1 MDRISVR
8 RWWSLDQNKTLN
20 RRRLLQ
26 LAGASGL
33 AASAMLEVRADNEL
47 TEALGDRKMTGELT
61 AEQHE
66 LAERMLELTVE
77 REQFFLDTIEKYN
90 GSRDVETRLFDLEKA
105 RHEVSVARGEVLEK
119 AAWYT
124 NRTKMADP
132 PYVPESL
139 WDQYFEIDFH
149 PRTPLLGQLHATVY
163 FTYLADGSSAIAG
176 YMDYTPGTW
185 IDEDIA
191 YMKKAV
197 DDVFEEQGHDVE
209 HFRQMLYKD
218 YHKDKLQAACIGAAF
233 YARPMLEINEV
244 NLSFVHKAHET
255 LVSAYLDVLDK
266 RSEQSFSEAD
276 LANQASMRK
285 RWLEDH
291 LFSDPF
297 TMYVVPYEVWSFAD
311 APPVV
316 TF

>member
-1 MDRISVR
+1 MKIHHAPHLTR
-8 RWWSLDQNKTLN
+8 RE
-20 RRRLLQ
+20 LLQ

-33 AASAMLEVRADNEL
+33 GAVTAPLNSGAALAA
-47 TEALGDRKMTGELT
+47 TGEPRGTPMIDDLT
-61 AEQHE
+61 TEQREH
-66 LAERMLELTVE
+66 ADQMLELTAR
-77 REQFFLDTIEKYN
+77 REKFFLDTIERLN
-90 GSRDVETRLFDLEKA
+90 GSREVETRLFDLEKA

-124 NRTKMADP
+124 NQTKMADP
-132 PYVPESL
+132 PYVPEAI
-139 WDQYFEIDFH
+139 WDQYFELDFH

-163 FTYLADGSSAIAG
+163 FTYMADGKSAIAG

-191 YMKKAV
+191 YMKQTV
-197 DDVFEEQGHDVE
+197 DAVFEEHGHDVE
-209 HFRQMLYKD
+209 RYRQMLYKD

-233 YARPMLEINEV
+233 YVPPMLEINEV
-244 NLSFVHKAHET
+244 NLTFVQAAHESFVN
-255 LVSAYLDVLDK
+255 AYLEILDRRK
-266 RSEQSFSEAD
+266 DQSFTDED
-276 LANQASMRK
+276 LANQAGMRR

-316 TF
+316 QF

>member
-1 MDRISVR
+1 LGKS
-8 RWWSLDQNKTLN
+8 KTLN
-20 RRRLLQ
+20 RRELLR
-26 LAGASGL
+26 LAGATGLGAATTILNDRPAL
-33 AASAMLEVRADNEL
+33 AAGGEPGSTKMIDDLTTEQREHAEHML
-47 TEALGDRKMTGELT
+47 KLT
-61 AEQHE
+61 AERQK
-66 LAERMLELTVE
+66 
-77 REQFFLDTIEKYN
+77 FFLDTIEKYN
-90 GSRDVETRLFDLEKA
+90 GSQDIETRLFDTEKA

-124 NRTKMADP
+124 NQTKMADP
-132 PYVPESL
+132 PYVPEAI
-139 WDQYFEIDFH
+139 WDRYFEMDFH

-163 FTYLADGSSAIAG
+163 FTYLADGNSAIAG

-197 DDVFEEQGHDVE
+197 NDVFEENGHDVE

-233 YARPMLEINEV
+233 YVRPMLEINTE
-244 NLSFVHKAHET
+244 NLSFVQKAHET
-255 LVSAYLDVLDK
+255 LVSSYFDVLDK
-266 RSEQSFSEAD
+266 RKDQSFSEED
-276 LANQASMRK
+276 LANQAGMRK

-297 TMYVVPYEVWSFAD
+297 TMYVVPYDVWSFAD